1 MTNFDPI
8 QASEAIL
15 RYDALYRLLQRR
27 NTPALYQEICY
38 LAQQYVRSRLFEF
51 LSESSPTPE
60 RFAELSAIIQSE
72 TWRQILREE
81 QLKALAIYVQQQPS
95 ESLSFQK
102 AIDVLIRALLLSNHL
117 KKRPEWVSEEA
128 YREAQCLLQLW
139 IYQNIQRFDPSRGS
153 FLAWIN
159 FHFDKRHFAEATEL
173 KRNKQFGFTTN
184 VDDLDLPSASSEDSS
199 GSNLLLWLQE
209 DYIFRIPNRDKPEV
223 TFLDLVLARSLNQ
236 SWQEIADRFGFN
248 WFTTPHNFFKQW
260 LDRLTTPLVETKTGS
275 SLYKIRLSRFEGES
289 WTHLA
294 RKFEVN
300 EVNLKQIHQDQIK
313 KFRSYQ
319 DVTKS
324 DRYKILIVD
333 NPPIAFSTLTQI
345 LLESGHLWQEPALQ
359 LKTDPMELK
368 TLYLKNLQT
377 LWSQS
382 RFLDPS

>member
-15 RYDALYRLLQRR
+15 RFDTLYRLLQRY
-27 NTPALYQEICY
+27 NMPTLYQEICY
-38 LAQQYVRSRLFEF
+38 LAQQYVRSRLLEL

-60 RFAELSAIIQSE
+60 RFAELSAIVQSE

-81 QLKALAIYVQQQPS
+81 QLKALAIHVQQQPS

-102 AIDVLIRALLLSNHL
+102 AIDVLIRALLLSNRL

-153 FLAWIN
+153 FMAWIN

-184 VDDLDLPSASSEDSS
+184 VDDLDLPSTSFDNSSE
-199 GSNLLLWLQE
+199 SNLLVWLQE
-209 DYIFRIPNRDKPEV
+209 DYIFRIPNRDNPEV

-236 SWQEIADRFGFN
+236 SWQDIADQFGFN
-248 WFTTPHNFFKQW
+248 WFTTPHKFFKQW
-260 LDRLTTPLVETKTGS
+260 LDRLTTPLIEAQTGS

-289 WTHLA
+289 WTYLA

-300 EVNLKQIHQDQIK
+300 EVILKQIHQDQIK

-324 DRYKILIVD
+324 NRYKILIVD
-333 NPPIAFSTLTQI
+333 NPPITFSSLTQI
-345 LLESGHLWQEPALQ
+345 LLESGHLWQEPARQ
-359 LKTDPMELK
+359 LKADPMELK

-377 LWSQS
+377 LWGKS